1 MLHMLNIRADK
12 IDFHEFV
19 LIYGKGETLY
29 RSIDNKLTDHVLMEN
44 KDTQNMPCPI
54 PKKPLLLTSVPG
66 YLDTHS
72 VFEDEMILKK
82 VKTFPGSLINLTAY
96 TDFESYLAQNF
107 NNKRRSYFKQC
118 ENRLRTS
125 FEISHR
131 VYYGAIE
138 IEVYDRVF
146 NAFQKMQTDRFEQL
160 GIKDDA
166 VEMWPVYKDHT
177 RQLVIDKKAC
187 ISVIYA
193 GREPIAISL
202 NYLMGKAVFGFTKT
216 FDMAYAKFGLGNVEL
231 LKMIAWCYG
240 QGFEILDFMKGE
252 YTYKN
257 RFTDHAYS
265 FITHVA
271 YSNENLKYRLWGL
284 TTFGCQKLFYA
295 FYHLYRFVGLH
306 KIRHRTGRKNIK
318 ASPIKVQKLVN
329 KAISISTT
337 ETKIHIEEIKNKH
350 FQKAIYDFCYKH
362 KLSLNTIELY
372 TTKVGAN
379 YVKLIGPNQS
389 ILLSSAKIKFNKA

>member
-1 MLHMLNIRADK
+1 MLHMLNIWVDK

-29 RSIDNKLTDHVLMEN
+29 RSIDNKLTGHALMEN
-44 KDTQNMPCPI
+44 KDTQNRPCPI

-66 YLDTHS
+66 YLDTYS
-72 VFEDEMILKK
+72 VFEGDMNLKK

-107 NNKRRSYFKQC
+107 NPKRRSYFKQC
-118 ENRLRTS
+118 ENRLRTT
-125 FEISHR
+125 FEITHT

-138 IEVYDRVF
+138 KEEYDRVF

-166 VEMWPVYKDHT
+166 VEMWPVYKKHT

-193 GREPIAISL
+193 GQEPIAISL
-202 NYLMGKAVFGFTKT
+202 NYLLGKAVFGFTKT
-216 FDMAYAKFGLGNVEL
+216 FDMAYAKFGLGHLEL

-252 YTYKN
+252 YSYKN

-271 YSNENLKYRLWGL
+271 YPKKNLTYRVWGQ
-284 TTFGCQKLFYA
+284 TTFGCLWLFYA
-295 FYHLYRFVGLH
+295 LYHLYRFVGVH
-306 KIRHRTGRKNIK
+306 KLRHRWGGKYKTE
-318 ASPIKVQKLVN
+318 SPIRVQPLAN
-329 KAISISTT
+329 NAADLLST
-337 ETKIHIEEIKNKH
+337 ETKIQLEQVRNKH
-350 FQKAIYDFCYKH
+350 YQKAIYDFCYVH
-362 KLSLNTIELY
+362 KVSLKSLKLY
-372 TTKVGAN
+372 TAKVGAD
-379 YVKLIGPNQS
+379 YIKLIGPNQS
-389 ILLSSAKIKFNKA
+389 VLLSSTKTKFNKA